1 MIFIPESPRWLILQG
16 RFEDGKKALKWLRP
30 EGYDVD
36 AEALDIHNAIER
48 ERENSSGVGIVDMFK
63 NPVDRRRTTLA
74 VGAVTLQAASGAMFL
89 IAYKQYFLTM
99 AKVSN
104 PFGMSNILSCIG
116 IIAILANS
124 LIIVKFGRRRVLLMT
139 GLILCGCL
147 QLIIACVYHAQ
158 PGTKSTGVIIVA
170 LSCLYMFSYN
180 GMIATYA
187 WLAGGEIPTQ
197 RLRSHT
203 FGLAAAVGF
212 AGAWLTTFTA
222 PYFINPASMGWGA
235 RYGYIWFPSCIIAA
249 SWVFFF
255 LPEVKNRTLEEID
268 EMFEA
273 RLPARKF
280 AGYTCVGVLS
290 TLDKEK
296 RKSVGEERDVEVLKD
311 EKVMTETVVA
321 KET

>member
-1 MIFIPESPRWLILQG
+1 MAR
-16 RFEDGKKALKWLRP
+16 
-30 EGYDVD
+30 
-36 AEALDIHNAIER
+36 
-48 ERENSSGVGIVDMFK
+48 
-63 NPVDRRRTTLA
+63 
-74 VGAVTLQAASGAMFL
+74 VT
-89 IAYKQYFLTM
+89 
-99 AKVSN
+99 N
-104 PFGMSNILSCIG
+104 PFGMSNVLSCIG

-124 LIIVKFGRRRVLLMT
+124 LIIVRFGRRRVLLT
-139 GLILCGCL
+139 SGLLICGFL
-147 QLIIACVYHAQ
+147 QLIIASVYHHA
-158 PGTKSTGVIIVA
+158 PGAKSTGTIIVA

-235 RYGYIWFPSCIIAA
+235 RYGYIWFPSCVIAA

-268 EMFEA
+268 EMFEK

-280 AGYTCVGVLS
+280 REYVCVGVLAVQEGK
-290 TLDKEK
+290 LDEEGRRSVEREK
-296 RKSVGEERDVEVLKD
+296 TVEVLGD
-311 EKVMTETVVA
+311 GKVMTETVVSR
-321 KET
+321 EM